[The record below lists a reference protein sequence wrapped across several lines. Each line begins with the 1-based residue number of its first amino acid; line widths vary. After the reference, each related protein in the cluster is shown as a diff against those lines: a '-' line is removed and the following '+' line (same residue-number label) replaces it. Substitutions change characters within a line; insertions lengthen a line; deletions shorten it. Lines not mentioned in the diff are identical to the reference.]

1 MKRQDDG
8 NIRFESGGTVA
19 RLLSQRKCRDK
30 GLFLNLVNGI
40 YRKTKGGHV
49 MLGKKKNNVYQQK
62 EPGQVGAKLGKT
74 AGIIAGIFAVV
85 YLLAG
90 SVYSLKENEYAV
102 VSTFGVP
109 SIVEESGIHLKIP
122 YIQRLH
128 KVPKTINGFPI
139 GYRTNSDE
147 SVDAESFMIT
157 RDYNFVNVDFY
168 VEYRVTDPVKYL
180 YSSESPIDVLK
191 MLTQSYIRDTIG
203 LYDVDSVITT
213 GKNEIQASIKEKI
226 IGRLEKEDIGI
237 QLVNITIQDAEPPT
251 QEVINAFKNV
261 ENAKQGKETSINK
274 ANQKRNEDIPA
285 ARALADETVKT
296 AQAQAEERVNEAKG
310 QVARLNELYAEYQK
324 YPLITKQRMFY
335 ETMEEILPDMKVII
349 EKSDGST
356 QTMLPLESFTG
367 GSDNAVTS
375 NNSTGAGLWSTAGTD
390 SRQNTVD
397 SEQEA
402 ASEDEN

>member
-1 MKRQDDG
+1 MFGKKDQNANGQPENRVKRAG
-8 NIRFESGGTVA
+8 AG
-19 RLLSQRKCRDK
+19 
-30 GLFLNLVNGI
+30 
-40 YRKTKGGHV
+40 
-49 MLGKKKNNVYQQK
+49 LGKAA
-62 EPGQVGAKLGKT
+62 GAVIVLM
-74 AGIIAGIFAVV
+74 AAA

-90 SVYSLKENEYAV
+90 SIYSLKENEYAV
-102 VSTFGVP
+102 VTTFGVP
-109 SIVEESGIHLKIP
+109 SIVEESGIHVKIP
-122 YIQRLH
+122 YIQRLA

-139 GYRTNSDE
+139 GYNSESGE
-147 SVDAESFMIT
+147 SVDKESFMIT

-180 YSSESPIDVLK
+180 YASENPVFILK
-191 MLTQSYIRDTIG
+191 NLTQSYIRDTIG

-226 IGRLEKEDIGI
+226 VSRLDEEDIGI

-285 ARALADETVKT
+285 ARAAADETVKT
-296 AQAQAEERVNEAKG
+296 AKAQAEERVNEAKG
-310 QVARLNELYAEYQK
+310 QTARLNELYAEYQK

-349 EKSDGST
+349 EKSDGTT
-356 QTMLPLESFTG
+356 QTMLPLESFADMRPT
-367 GSDNAVTS
+367 
-375 NNSTGAGLWSTAGTD
+375 
-390 SRQNTVD
+390 
-397 SEQEA
+397 
-402 ASEDEN
+402 EDEERRENSADGAAGENDTESQR

>member
-1 MKRQDDG
+1 M
-8 NIRFESGGTVA
+8 F
-19 RLLSQRKCRDK
+19 
-30 GLFLNLVNGI
+30 
-40 YRKTKGGHV
+40 
-49 MLGKKKNNVYQQK
+49 KKKQSTVYEQQDPK
-62 EPGQVGAKLGKT
+62 KAGRNIGKA
-74 AGIIAGIFAVV
+74 AGIIVVALLAV
-85 YLLAG
+85 YLFAG

-109 SIVEESGIHLKIP
+109 SVVEESGIHLKLP
-122 YIQRLH
+122 YIQSLR

-139 GYRTNSDE
+139 GYRTDSDV
-147 SVDAESFMIT
+147 SVDEESFMIT

-168 VEYRVTDPVKYL
+168 VEYRVTDPIKFL
-180 YSSESPIDVLK
+180 YSSESPVNILK

-226 IGRLEKEDIGI
+226 IGRLEEEDIGI

-261 ENAKQGKETSINK
+261 ENAKQGKETSINR

-285 ARALADETVKT
+285 ARAMVDETLKT

-349 EKSDGST
+349 ERSDGST
-356 QTMLPLESFTG
+356 QTMLPLESFASFSGTAGSSGITG
-367 GSDNAVTS
+367 SSGTAAASGTTGNAVTDS
-375 NNSTGAGLWSTAGTD
+375 SQKTAD
-390 SRQNTVD
+390 SAV
-397 SEQEA
+397 EA
-402 ASEDEN
+402 AEEDEN

>member
-1 MKRQDDG
+1 M
-8 NIRFESGGTVA
+8 F
-19 RLLSQRKCRDK
+19 
-30 GLFLNLVNGI
+30 
-40 YRKTKGGHV
+40 
-49 MLGKKKNNVYQQK
+49 GKKKSVVNEQK
-62 EPGQVGAKLGKT
+62 DPGKIGRGIGKA
-74 AGIIAGIFAVV
+74 AGIVV
-85 YLLAG
+85 LLLLAADLLAG

-109 SIVEESGIHLKIP
+109 KVVEESGIHLKLP
-122 YIQRLH
+122 YIQSLR

-139 GYRTNSDE
+139 GYRTDSDV
-147 SVDAESFMIT
+147 SVDDESFMIT

-168 VEYRVTDPVKYL
+168 VEYRVTDPIKFL
-180 YSSESPIDVLK
+180 YSSESPVNILK

-226 IGRLEKEDIGI
+226 IGRLEQEDIGI

-261 ENAKQGKETSINK
+261 ENAKQGKETSINR

-285 ARALADETVKT
+285 ARAIVDETLKT

-324 YPLITKQRMFY
+324 YPLITKQRMFF

-349 EKSDGST
+349 ERSDGST
-356 QTMLPLESFTG
+356 QTMLPLESFASFSEKAQAEEADG
-367 GSDNAVTS
+367 RNGLGS
-375 NNSTGAGLWSTAGTD
+375 STAPADKSQNTAD
-390 SRQNTVD
+390 SRQD
-397 SEQEA
+397 A
-402 ASEDEN
+402 DLDADD

>member
-1 MKRQDDG
+1 MFRKRG
-8 NIRFESGGTVA
+8 NKVYDQKSP
-19 RLLSQRKCRDK
+19 
-30 GLFLNLVNGI
+30 NGAD
-40 YRKTKGGHV
+40 V
-49 MLGKKKNNVYQQK
+49 GKQI
-62 EPGQVGAKLGKT
+62 GKV
-74 AGIIAGIFAVV
+74 AGIMVVIFVAI

-109 SIVEESGIHLKIP
+109 AIVEEPGIHLKVP
-122 YIQRLH
+122 YVQKLS

-139 GYRTNSDE
+139 GYDAETDE
-147 SVDAESFMIT
+147 SIAKESFMIT

-180 YSSESPIDVLK
+180 YASESPVAILK
-191 MLTQSYIRDTIG
+191 NLTQSYIRDTIG

-213 GKNEIQASIKEKI
+213 GKSEIQASIKEKI
-226 IGRLEKEDIGI
+226 ITRLEQEDIGI

-285 ARALADETVKT
+285 ARALADETLKT
-296 AQAQAEERVNEAKG
+296 AQATAEERVNEAKG
-310 QVARLNELYAEYQK
+310 QTARLNALYEEYQK

-335 ETMEEILPDMKVII
+335 ETMEEILPGMKVII
-349 EKSDGST
+349 EKSDGTT
-356 QTMLPLESFTG
+356 QTMLPLDSFTG
-367 GSDNAVTS
+367 KGESQTNYDTTGLGGLDSYGTNTFGSTSYNTDTYGTAEEDAVT
-375 NNSTGAGLWSTAGTD
+375 
-390 SRQNTVD
+390 Q
-397 SEQEA
+397 
-402 ASEDEN
+402 